1 MSDNKY
7 PYLNFPTIIDITLYK
22 NNYYDNL
29 LVNKIKKDA
38 DYGDLPELKDCYV
51 VLAEDFQS
59 IFYNSFSTEVN
70 KIKSLPNSD
79 LHKNAT
85 SLYFID
91 KIFSSFTG
99 LKYVKVNVSREANYS
114 RINKSEKIPT
124 IFFNYKITS
133 STINLDEIFEPDIL
147 TEINNF
153 LIESGFVDEDPV
165 TGLCHIVQVTA
176 LEFLTALEAKASQ
189 SEQASY
195 IEYLFELIDPKTQQD
210 NPVIFFITD
219 FDI

>member
-1 MSDNKY
+1 MSDSIQY
-7 PYLNFPTIIDITLYK
+7 PYLNFPTIIDITLYR

-51 VLAEDFQS
+51 VLAEDFQN

-79 LHKNAT
+79 LHKNVN
-85 SLYFID
+85 SLFFLD
-91 KIFSSFTG
+91 KIFTSFTG

-114 RINKSEKIPT
+114 RINRSEKVPT

-133 STINLDEIFEPDIL
+133 STINLDQIFEPEIL
-147 TEINNF
+147 AEINLF
-153 LIESGFVDEDPV
+153 LIEANFTTEDPV
-165 TGLCHIVQVTA
+165 TGLSHIIQVTA
-176 LEFLTALEAKASQ
+176 SEFLTALEVKASE
-189 SEQASY
+189 STGDY
-195 IEYLFELIDPKTQQD
+195 IQYLFELIDPKTEQD